1 MRFTDLFIQRPVL
14 AVVINLLIL
23 LAGGRALL
31 GLSVAQFPEVSNAL
45 VTVTTV
51 YPGADADL
59 VKGFVT
65 TPLQQAIAEAEGI
78 DYLAS
83 SSVRGLSVIEA
94 FLRTNYDANDALT
107 QITTKLNQ
115 VRNELPA
122 ASELPTVDVQVGA
135 AAAVFYVSFAS
146 DLLTGSQITDW
157 ILRVAQPRFAT
168 VPGVQTADTIGA
180 RVFAMRIWLDPAR
193 MAALRVTASDVRE
206 ALERN
211 NYLSGAGTVKGRSE
225 SFSVT
230 TNTNLISAEEF
241 RELVIRERGN
251 TQIRLGDVAKI
262 ELGAESYE
270 QDVRIN
276 GERAVFIAIET
287 APGANLLETL
297 AGVRAALEEL
307 KEVMPAS
314 MRARVNRDASDYVR
328 EAIRQVLTTLIEALL
343 IVVAVIFL
351 FLGSLRSTV
360 IPAVAVPLSLIGVG
374 SVMLALGFTVNLLTL
389 LAMVLAIGLV
399 VDDAIIVVEN
409 IHRHIEHGMA
419 PRDAAVKGARELSGA
434 VIAMTITL
442 LAVYAPIGL
451 VGGVTGTLFAE
462 FAFTLAGS
470 VLISGLVALTLSPVM
485 CAKLFRPSRE
495 EGRFSRWLDRL
506 FAGVR
511 SGYLRV
517 LHATLN
523 ARALVVLV
531 GAGML
536 VSCYFLYR
544 LVPSELAPL
553 EDDGVLL
560 YQAEAPPNTSLD
572 QLSLYSERLIDIA
585 TGRPEVEDNFHFNGG
600 RVGRSSTAF
609 GGLGFTP
616 SAQRELTVAQLLP
629 ILQQAFNEV
638 TGLQI
643 AVFPLPSLPS
653 AGRGFPVQYVITTTD
668 DPEQLFSAAEA
679 LLAEANGSGLFAF
692 ANSNMKF
699 DNARVNLKIDR
710 AKAIDLGL
718 DMQELGRD
726 LAVYLGDGYVNRFN
740 LSGRAYKVIPQVQRA
755 ARINPEQI
763 LSYPIRTDSGE
774 MLPLSAVASISR
786 NVEPRELLTFQ
797 QLNAATISAVPAPG
811 VTLGEALAF
820 LEEKAAEL
828 LPRSYGRDYAGQ
840 SRLFKA
846 EQGSLVWTF
855 FFAVVIIYLVLAAQ
869 FESFR
874 DPFIMLVTVP
884 LSVSGALLFLALG
897 YATMNI
903 YTQVGLV
910 TLIGLI
916 SKHGILIVQF
926 ANQLRAEQG
935 LKRREAVEQACAI
948 RLRPILMTTAAIV
961 LAVMPLVL
969 ADGAGAA
976 SRSAIGIVIA
986 SGMSIGT
993 LFTLFVVPAVYTFVA
1008 RGDQPVIGLAE
1019 QPRPATAP
1027 ASTQAGNLRPQ
1038 T

>member
-1 MRFTDLFIQRPVL
+1 MRFTDIFIQRPVL

-23 LAGGRALL
+23 LAGARALL
-31 GLSVAQFPEVSNAL
+31 GLSVSQFPEVSNAV
-45 VTVTTV
+45 VTISTV
-51 YPGADADL
+51 YPGADAEL

-65 TPLQQAIAEAEGI
+65 TPLEQAIAEADGI
-78 DYLAS
+78 DYITS
-83 SSVRGLSVIEA
+83 SSIRGLSVIQA
-94 FLRTNYDANDALT
+94 NLRINYDANDALT

-122 ASELPTVDVQVGA
+122 ASELPTVDVAVGA
-135 AAAVFYVSFAS
+135 SAAVFYVSFAS
-146 DLLTGSQITDW
+146 DVLSGSQITDW
-157 ILRVAQPRFAT
+157 ILRVAQPRFST

-180 RVFAMRIWLDPAR
+180 RTFAMRVWLDPGR
-193 MAALRVTASDVRE
+193 MAALKVTASDVRE

-211 NYLSGAGTVKGRSE
+211 NYLSAAGVVKGRSE

-230 TNTNLISAEEF
+230 TNTSLVNAEEF
-241 RELVIRERGN
+241 RQLVIRQLDD
-251 TQIRLGDVAKI
+251 TQIRLGDVAEV

-276 GERAVFIAIET
+276 GERAVFVAIET
-287 APGANLLETL
+287 APRANLLETL
-297 AGVRAALEEL
+297 AGVRAALADLE
-307 KEVMPAS
+307 KEMPAS
-314 MRARVNRDASDYVR
+314 MRSRVNRDASVYVR
-328 EAIRQVLTTLIEALL
+328 EAIRQVLTTLAEALL

-351 FLGSLRSTV
+351 FLGSVRSTL

-374 SVMLALGFTVNLLTL
+374 SIMLALGFNVNLLTL

-409 IHRHIEHGMA
+409 IHRHIQEGLA

-434 VIAMTITL
+434 VIAMTLTL

-470 VLISGLVALTLSPVM
+470 VLISGLAALTLSPVM
-485 CAKLFRPSRE
+485 CAKLFRPAKD
-495 EGRFSRWLDRL
+495 EGRFSRWLDRR
-506 FAGVR
+506 FAALR
-511 SGYLRV
+511 HGYARV

-523 ARALVVLV
+523 FRVLVVLL
-531 GAGML
+531 GAAML

-544 LVPSELAPL
+544 LVPAELAPL

-572 QLSLYSERLIDIA
+572 QVSLYSERLIAIA
-585 TGRPEVEDNFHFNGG
+585 TGRPEIEDNFHFNGG
-600 RVGRSSTAF
+600 RAGRTSTAF

-616 SAQRELTVAQLLP
+616 PSERDRTVAEMLP
-629 ILQQAFNEV
+629 ILQEAFNEV
-638 TGLQI
+638 TGLQV

-653 AGRGFPVQYVITTTD
+653 AGRGFPVQYVITTTES
-668 DPEQLFSAAEA
+668 PEALFNAAES
-679 LLAEANGSGLFAF
+679 LLAAANDSGLFAF

-699 DNARVNLKIDR
+699 DNARVNLQIDR
-710 AKAIDLGL
+710 AKAIDIGL
-718 DMQELGRD
+718 DMQGLGRD
-726 LAVYLGDGYVNRFN
+726 LSVYLGEGYVNRFN
-740 LSGRAYKVIPQVQRA
+740 LSGRAYKVIPQVRRA

-763 LSYPIRTDSGE
+763 LNYPIRTDSGD
-774 MLPLSAVASISR
+774 MLPLSAVASISQ

-811 VTLGEALAF
+811 VTLGEALSF
-820 LEEKAAEL
+820 LEQKADEI
-828 LPRSYGRDYAGQ
+828 LPRGYARDYAGQ
-840 SRLFKA
+840 SRLFKS
-846 EQGSLVWTF
+846 EQGTLVWTF

-884 LSVSGALLFLALG
+884 LSISGALLFLALG

-935 LKRREAVEQACAI
+935 LARREAVEQACAI
-948 RLRPILMTTAAIV
+948 RLRPILMTTSAIV

-969 ADGAGAA
+969 AEGAGAE
-976 SRSAIGIVIA
+976 SRRAIGLVIA

-993 LFTLFVVPAVYTFVA
+993 LFTLFVVPAVYTYVA
-1008 RGDQPVIGLAE
+1008 RAEFERVTVPAATPQAAIG
-1019 QPRPATAP
+1019 
-1027 ASTQAGNLRPQ
+1027 
-1038 T
+1038 